1 MITIQGFAKLCGCNA
16 QTLRYYDRIGL
27 LKPAKVDSWTGYR
40 YYEEEQAVLFVKI
53 KNLQQAD
60 FSIEEI
66 RNLLTKDDDLLMA
79 AFDRKVKEQEQKLAR
94 IREIQKSYL
103 KESMDMQKMVNMLTD
118 YVEGRMASP
127 ALWKELGLDAEQETK
142 TRARVNDTL
151 AEWLSEC
158 RNAGAEM
165 AEQMNS
171 LSPDAVKDVIDSLKN
186 ELPDGSIPVSGES
199 DEQTSFAEDVP
210 SDAAKVYER
219 SGWEHVSEWINDI
232 PDLESGRQSYFLFRV
247 CKDSPVNDPGFPTLM
262 LALMDVRFGA
272 VSGGMNCSISVSGDG
287 VNHFT
292 LFQK

>member
-66 RNLLTKDDDLLMA
+66 RNLLTKDDDFLMA
-79 AFDRKVKEQEQKLAR
+79 AFDRKVKEQEQKIAR

-103 KESMDMQKMVNMLTD
+103 KQSMDMQKMVNML
-118 YVEGRMASP
+118 
-127 ALWKELGLDAEQETK
+127 
-142 TRARVNDTL
+142 
-151 AEWLSEC
+151 
-158 RNAGAEM
+158 
-165 AEQMNS
+165 
-171 LSPDAVKDVIDSLKN
+171 
-186 ELPDGSIPVSGES
+186 
-199 DEQTSFAEDVP
+199 
-210 SDAAKVYER
+210 
-219 SGWEHVSEWINDI
+219 
-232 PDLESGRQSYFLFRV
+232 
-247 CKDSPVNDPGFPTLM
+247 
-262 LALMDVRFGA
+262 ALMDVRYGA